1 MCASPDTLKYKSV
14 SRCPFRS
21 LTVCLRGKAWAVMKV
36 RVIERKR
43 EQTELC
49 NTCVR
54 ETDWQQATKIVL
66 KHLSAT
72 LCAYVGAVSRS
83 AQKHLHWET
92 EHAHLLPTWGD
103 TRQQMPFTVHKA
115 ICAAVSKD
123 IQCVCFCVSVL
134 SVCTGTCK
142 ETGEALIIDRMIVFR
157 SSGGKGKAISSCDFP
172 TDIMCVK
179 RSMKTHEGDILK
191 SDINSY
197 YIHVVHWFLFFWLR

>member
-1 MCASPDTLKYKSV
+1 
-14 SRCPFRS
+14 
-21 LTVCLRGKAWAVMKV
+21 
-36 RVIERKR
+36 
-43 EQTELC
+43 
-49 NTCVR
+49 
-54 ETDWQQATKIVL
+54 
-66 KHLSAT
+66 
-72 LCAYVGAVSRS
+72 
-83 AQKHLHWET
+83 
-92 EHAHLLPTWGD
+92 
-103 TRQQMPFTVHKA
+103 MPFTVHKA

-157 SSGGKGKAISSCDFP
+157 SSGGKGKAISLCDFP

-197 YIHVVHWFLFFWLR
+197 YIHVVH